1 MRTTALNRL
10 IGTLSHPDVSKRRTA
25 AQALGDADGRALY
38 PLIKALGD
46 ENPGVQ
52 EAAMRSLV
60 SIGGEVAAYMV
71 VPLLREDSY
80 LRNTAI
86 LILKELGRA
95 SIEFLYPLL
104 GDKDDDVKKFSL
116 DLLADI
122 RDGVVP
128 EKILPLLDEPNA
140 NVRAAAIRAVGALG
154 YKGAAGRLARA
165 LAEEEWVCF
174 SALETLGEL
183 RDESAVDAITGLLG
197 SASGTIRVA
206 ALETL
211 GKIGSARAREAIAVV
226 IPKATGAEKSAAVK
240 SLVQIGV
247 PPSMG
252 ELGETLVEMFRE
264 SDWEGKLIALKGLLA
279 LKERKAV
286 RLIVDVA
293 GSLDPSVPG
302 DDEKLLT
309 VKSALREFGCAEEF
323 VGILADPDIRYRGK
337 VIAAEVVGH
346 MGCREAVPALV
357 ALYEKHTRD
366 VRRASVRALG
376 NMASEEAESALLR
389 AVSDR
394 DSHIRKEA
402 AAALGARGS
411 RRAVG
416 VLLEQLTREK
426 YADVM
431 EEVVKA
437 LLKADPGAVFARLEE
452 LPGGI
457 REAIGRFAGD
467 IDILARLVRDRE
479 LSVRVAAISGLGN
492 LRDREARD
500 MVLEATRDGD
510 PEVRRTAVMA
520 LVEAE
525 ADAEAIRPLLSDP
538 DMWVRLHAV
547 RALGK
552 GGRHDMLAVLTPML
566 EDRETPVVLAAV
578 EAVAMAGG
586 EDASAALRPLRD
598 HPEKAVREAVR
609 DFLER
614 GR

>member
-10 IGTLSHPDVSKRRTA
+10 IGTLTHPDVSKRRTA
-25 AQALGDADGRALY
+25 AQALGEADERAIY

-46 ENPGVQ
+46 DNPGVQ

-60 SIGGEVAAYMV
+60 RIGGEVTAYMV

-86 LILKELGRA
+86 LILKELG
-95 SIEFLYPLL
+95 STSVEFLYPLL
-104 GDKDDDVKKFSL
+104 KDKDDDVKKFSL

-122 RDGVVP
+122 REGVVP
-128 EKILPLLDEPNA
+128 EKILPLLDETNA
-140 NVRAAAIRAVGALG
+140 NVRAAAIRAIGALG
-154 YKGAAGRLARA
+154 YKGATGRLVKA
-165 LAEEEWVCF
+165 LSEEEWVCF
-174 SALETLGEL
+174 SALETLGEIME
-183 RDESAVDAITGLLG
+183 ESAVDTITGLLG
-197 SASGTIRVA
+197 SESGTLRVA

-211 GKIGSARAREAIAVV
+211 GRIGSARAREAIAAV
-226 IPKATGAEKSAAVK
+226 IPRAAGAEKSAAVK
-240 SLVQIGV
+240 SLVQIGI
-247 PPSMG
+247 PPSMR
-252 ELGETLVEMFRE
+252 ELGEALMEMFRE

-286 RLIVDVA
+286 RLIVDVG

-302 DDEKLLT
+302 DEEKLLT
-309 VKSALREFGCAEEF
+309 VKAALREFGCVEEF
-323 VGILADPDIRYRGK
+323 VGILSDPDIRYRGK

-357 ALYEKHTRD
+357 TLYEKHTRD

-376 NMASEEAESALLR
+376 SMDGEEAENALIG

-411 RRAVG
+411 RRAAE
-416 VLLEQLTREK
+416 VLLEQLAREK

-431 EEVVKA
+431 EEIVKA
-437 LLKADPGAVFARLEE
+437 ILKADPGAVFARIGEF
-452 LPGGI
+452 PAGI

-467 IDILARLVRDRE
+467 IDILARLARDRE
-479 LSVRVAAISGLGN
+479 LPVRVAAISGLGN

-500 MVLEATRDGD
+500 MVIEATRDGD
-510 PEVRRTAVMA
+510 PEVRRTAAMA

-525 ADAEAIRPLLSDP
+525 PDGEALRPLLSDP

-547 RALGK
+547 RAMGK
-552 GGRHDMLAVLTPML
+552 GGRHDALTLLKPML
-566 EDRETPVVLAAV
+566 KDRESPVVLAAV
-578 EAVAMAGG
+578 EAVAMVGG
-586 EDASAALRPLRD
+586 EIASDVLRPLQD
-598 HPEKAVREAVR
+598 HPDEAVR
-609 DFLER
+609 AAVRDVMEK